1 VMSDESYNC
10 YLTIS
15 RQMTLQERNWLFS
28 NIIIL
33 FSLRNIL
40 FLLDLSSLDGS
51 NIHC

>member
-1 VMSDESYNC
+1 VMSDERYNC

-15 RQMTLQERNWLFS
+15 RQMTLQERNWFFS